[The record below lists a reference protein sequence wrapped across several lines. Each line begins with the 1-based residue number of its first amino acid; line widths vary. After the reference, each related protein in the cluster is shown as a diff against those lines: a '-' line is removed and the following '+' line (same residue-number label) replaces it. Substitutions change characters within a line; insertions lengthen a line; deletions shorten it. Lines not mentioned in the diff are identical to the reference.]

1 MFLDAVFREFV
12 LTTYR
17 FVQVAIEALNRLTSS
32 DHRIVEL
39 SVAAIVIMASTV
51 AIKFACWLWCR
62 LINNSSV
69 QALAQ
74 DAMTDMVFNTFSI
87 IFPLS
92 TLKSENLSVQ
102 LDMEVSC
109 VTDNR

>member
-1 MFLDAVFREFV
+1 MLSFTILV
-12 LTTYR
+12 LTTCR
-17 FVQVAIEALNRLTSS
+17 FVQVAIEALNRLTSD
-32 DHRIVEL
+32 DHRLVEL
-39 SVAAIVIMASTV
+39 SIAAIVIMASTV
-51 AIKFACWLWCR
+51 VIKFACWLWCR

-92 TLKSENLSVQ
+92 MSKSES
-102 LDMEVSC
+102 S
-109 VTDNR
+109 RFI